1 MALIALLAQTLAT
14 GFMVGLIWF
23 VQVVHYPLLAH
34 VGREAFPNYE
44 AEHTRRTG
52 YVVAPV
58 MLVELFTAAWMLLD
72 PPADVPLIW
81 PAVGAVL
88 VVAIWVTTGLVQ
100 VPLHRRLS
108 AGFSV
113 EAHGVLVRSN
123 WVRTALWS
131 LRGLVVLGI
140 WAQLA
145 W

>member
-1 MALIALLAQTLAT
+1 MALIALLGQTLAT

-34 VGREAFPNYE
+34 VGREAFPTYE

-52 YVVAPV
+52 YVVAPA
-58 MLVELFTAAWMLLD
+58 MLVELVTAGWMLLD
-72 PPADVPLIW
+72 PPPGLPLIW
-81 PAVGAVL
+81 PAAGAAL
-88 VVAIWVTTGLVQ
+88 VIAIWVATGLVQ

-113 EAHGVLVRSN
+113 EAHEALVRSN
-123 WVRTALWS
+123 WVRTVLWS
-131 LRGLVVLGI
+131 LRGLVVLGV